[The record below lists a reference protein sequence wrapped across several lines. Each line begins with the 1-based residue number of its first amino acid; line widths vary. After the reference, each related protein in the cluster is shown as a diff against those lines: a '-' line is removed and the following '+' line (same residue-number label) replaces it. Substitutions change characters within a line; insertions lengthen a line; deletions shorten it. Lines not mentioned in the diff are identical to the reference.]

1 MHLSFITNLE
11 LVLENIPNINCTMF
25 FMCELS
31 VFANDNKM
39 MAALSTLPSPHV
51 DHCDDHAPTDAYKTI
66 LLLVSL
72 SMLDC
77 QMKTTVSRIL
87 RGLLLSFPSCFFHDE
102 NPIFSFD

>member
-1 MHLSFITNLE
+1 MESLPLPLLMHVFVVYHRLE

-25 FMCELS
+25 FMRELS

-66 LLLVSL
+66 LL
-72 SMLDC
+72 
-77 QMKTTVSRIL
+77 
-87 RGLLLSFPSCFFHDE
+87 
-102 NPIFSFD
+102 